1 MVTVIS
7 AACLNASDPAEEDQ
21 PLPPSN
27 SPCPKRHRG
36 RKPSSRRYLPMVL
49 RGGKFEG
56 AFHVEPIV
64 CVSGGSLLK
73 LLQCFAAAGCGV
85 GALEV
90 LVKGAGSERGALW
103 SDAETLALIAVWSE
117 ENVQTALDEQLRNS
131 HVFKFISSQL
141 LDQGY
146 IRTPEQCRI
155 RIKGLKR
162 KYTLA
167 KDSIKR
173 GCSASGRK
181 ICRFYEQLDVVL
193 GSRIANERPV
203 FIDAIATTG
212 ESLDIKEEQNSPRSD
227 ISQRV
232 ECRNGHCSSEEPDH
246 SLGETSNRP
255 FEPQPSTSAFCT
267 TDEVPEDWRLA
278 NVMLLFKK
286 GGKEKLGNY
295 RP

>member
-1 MVTVIS
+1 MMS
-7 AACLNASDPAEEDQ
+7 
-21 PLPPSN
+21 
-27 SPCPKRHRG
+27 
-36 RKPSSRRYLPMVL
+36 
-49 RGGKFEG
+49 
-56 AFHVEPIV
+56 
-64 CVSGGSLLK
+64 
-73 LLQCFAAAGCGV
+73 
-85 GALEV
+85 EV
-90 LVKGAGSERGALW
+90 RSERGALW

-131 HVFKFISSQL
+131 HVFKFISLQL

-193 GSRIANERPV
+193 GSRVASERPV
-203 FIDAIATTG
+203 LMDAIPTTG
-212 ESLDIKEEQNSPRSD
+212 ESQDIKEEQSSPHSD

-232 ECRNGHCSSEEPDH
+232 ECRNGHCSSEEPDL
-246 SLGETSNRP
+246 SLGETSSRQ

-267 TDEVPEDWRLA
+267 LQLQSINQAGKSLKKELAKNSLVRYNNHEGAFTTRETNPKVCHSPSEFTLLLLSVPA
-278 NVMLLFKK
+278 LL
-286 GGKEKLGNY
+286 
-295 RP
+295 

>member
-1 MVTVIS
+1 MMS
-7 AACLNASDPAEEDQ
+7 
-21 PLPPSN
+21 
-27 SPCPKRHRG
+27 
-36 RKPSSRRYLPMVL
+36 
-49 RGGKFEG
+49 
-56 AFHVEPIV
+56 
-64 CVSGGSLLK
+64 
-73 LLQCFAAAGCGV
+73 
-85 GALEV
+85 EV
-90 LVKGAGSERGALW
+90 RSERGALW

-193 GSRIANERPV
+193 GSRVANERPV
-203 FIDAIATTG
+203 LMDAIATTAPRVRRAHSSVPLNPQPKKAKKH
-212 ESLDIKEEQNSPRSD
+212 SLEDIMDGMMEKFIRYSEAADEKFLRYM
-227 ISQRV
+227 
-232 ECRNGHCSSEEPDH
+232 EASEERFARLEQLRMEMEERMRQSDREH
-246 SLGETSNRP
+246 EARVLFMLGQMMGHNMTD
-255 FEPQPSTSAFCT
+255 FPSTSSTAEGEITERKVF
-267 TDEVPEDWRLA
+267 
-278 NVMLLFKK
+278 
-286 GGKEKLGNY
+286 
-295 RP
+295 

>member
-1 MVTVIS
+1 MMS
-7 AACLNASDPAEEDQ
+7 
-21 PLPPSN
+21 
-27 SPCPKRHRG
+27 
-36 RKPSSRRYLPMVL
+36 
-49 RGGKFEG
+49 
-56 AFHVEPIV
+56 
-64 CVSGGSLLK
+64 
-73 LLQCFAAAGCGV
+73 
-85 GALEV
+85 EV
-90 LVKGAGSERGALW
+90 RSERGALW

-167 KDSIKR
+167 KDSIRR

-181 ICRFYEQLDVVL
+181 ICRFYEQLDAVL
-193 GSRIANERPV
+193 GTRVANERPV
-203 FIDAIATTG
+203 VIDAIATPG
-212 ESLDIKEEQNSPRSD
+212 ESQDIKEEQNSPHSD

-232 ECRNGHCSSEEPDH
+232 ECHNGHCSSEEPDH
-246 SLGETSNRP
+246 SMGETSNRQ

-267 TDEVPEDWRLA
+267 PRVRRMHSSLPFAPQPKKAKKHSLEDIMDGMMEKFIRYSEAADEKFLRYMEASEERFARLEQLRMEMEERMRQSDREHEA
-278 NVMLLFKK
+278 RVLFMLGQMMGHNMADFPSTSTATESEITERKVF
-286 GGKEKLGNY
+286 
-295 RP
+295 

>member
-1 MVTVIS
+1 MMS
-7 AACLNASDPAEEDQ
+7 
-21 PLPPSN
+21 
-27 SPCPKRHRG
+27 
-36 RKPSSRRYLPMVL
+36 
-49 RGGKFEG
+49 
-56 AFHVEPIV
+56 
-64 CVSGGSLLK
+64 
-73 LLQCFAAAGCGV
+73 
-85 GALEV
+85 EV
-90 LVKGAGSERGALW
+90 RSERGALW

-193 GSRIANERPV
+193 GSRVANERPV
-203 FIDAIATTG
+203 LMDAIATTG
-212 ESLDIKEEQNSPRSD
+212 ESQDIKEEQSSPHSD

-246 SLGETSNRP
+246 LLGETSNRQ

-267 TDEVPEDWRLA
+267 FYKWESINELAKLRRGKFYKSAWLDTDIYSGAGMHSRFTVFYSIFVCAWRT
-278 NVMLLFKK
+278 LFISA
-286 GGKEKLGNY
+286 L
-295 RP
+295 PSVAHTV

>member
-1 MVTVIS
+1 MMS
-7 AACLNASDPAEEDQ
+7 
-21 PLPPSN
+21 
-27 SPCPKRHRG
+27 
-36 RKPSSRRYLPMVL
+36 
-49 RGGKFEG
+49 
-56 AFHVEPIV
+56 
-64 CVSGGSLLK
+64 
-73 LLQCFAAAGCGV
+73 
-85 GALEV
+85 EV
-90 LVKGAGSERGALW
+90 RSERGALW

-193 GSRIANERPV
+193 GSRVASERPV
-203 FIDAIATTG
+203 LMDAIPTMG
-212 ESLDIKEEQNSPRSD
+212 ESQDIKEEHSSPHSD

-246 SLGETSNRP
+246 SLGETSNRQ
-255 FEPQPSTSAFCT
+255 FEPQPSTSAFCNAARPAEYFWHLLLIIVMQYCSPCAACPFICAT
-267 TDEVPEDWRLA
+267 YTSAQENKETLTGGHNGWYDGEVHSL
-278 NVMLLFKK
+278 
-286 GGKEKLGNY
+286 
-295 RP
+295 

>member
-1 MVTVIS
+1 MMS
-7 AACLNASDPAEEDQ
+7 
-21 PLPPSN
+21 
-27 SPCPKRHRG
+27 
-36 RKPSSRRYLPMVL
+36 
-49 RGGKFEG
+49 
-56 AFHVEPIV
+56 
-64 CVSGGSLLK
+64 
-73 LLQCFAAAGCGV
+73 
-85 GALEV
+85 EV
-90 LVKGAGSERGALW
+90 RSERGALW

-131 HVFKFISSQL
+131 HVFKFISLQL

-193 GSRIANERPV
+193 GSRVASERPV
-203 FIDAIATTG
+203 LMDAIPTTG
-212 ESLDIKEEQNSPRSD
+212 ESQDIKEEQSSPHSD

-232 ECRNGHCSSEEPDH
+232 ECRNGHCSSEEPDL
-246 SLGETSNRP
+246 SLGETSSRQ

-267 TDEVPEDWRLA
+267 LQLQSINQAGKSLKKELA
-278 NVMLLFKK
+278 KILVVMFKC
-286 GGKEKLGNY
+286 GS
-295 RP
+295 